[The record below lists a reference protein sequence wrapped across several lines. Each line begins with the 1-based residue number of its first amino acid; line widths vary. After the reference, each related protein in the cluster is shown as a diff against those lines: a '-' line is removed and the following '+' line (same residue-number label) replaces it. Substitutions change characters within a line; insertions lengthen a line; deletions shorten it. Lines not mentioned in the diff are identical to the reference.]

1 MHACMLTHA
10 KKNTRCTI
18 LKFGKKEK
26 KSVTTEKRK
35 KVGNGAYF
43 NISDYSSIREDC
55 VNPSHNL
62 NNKQNFITVL

>member
-1 MHACMLTHA
+1 MHAYTHA

-18 LKFGKKEK
+18 LKFGKKK